1 MEQAIRIGQKEVNMK
16 VTANTP
22 RLYRE
27 MFGKDLI
34 VEMQGLLNHIG
45 SKGEVTKG
53 FDFGVV
59 ERLAY
64 TMAYQYDRTIGSI
77 DEWLDGFD
85 GIEDMYLAMSDI
97 LKVWNSS
104 KTTTSEP
111 KKKTA
116 EQ

>member
-1 MEQAIRIGQKEVNMK
+1 M
-16 VTANTP
+16 
-22 RLYRE
+22 
-27 MFGKDLI
+27 
-34 VEMQGLLNHIG
+34 
-45 SKGEVTKG
+45 
-53 FDFGVV
+53 
-59 ERLAY
+59 
-64 TMAYQYDRTIGSI
+64 
-77 DEWLDGFD
+77 DGFD